1 MVLTLTLLLATVT
14 GIGIAP
20 AAVTA
25 DTVTLGDVDT
35 NTKIDSTD
43 ARLVLQYAVGKIDD
57 TVLNTAAADV
67 DADNKI
73 DSTDARLILQYAVG
87 KINAFPGGGT
97 AAGDSDEDEEYVPST
112 ISPNSKAAGESF
124 ANVDDLRENAPSAVE
139 NSTKQFGYFALTTE
153 LNEGLPFNV
162 ALHAEGNHLT
172 AVLPAGVDVT
182 ALIPTFTYYG
192 ASVKQGNT
200 VVQSDVTAL
209 NFTDPVELTLTA
221 RDGSARMVTVD
232 VQTLAT
238 GLPSMAVT
246 LENYVGADAIKKEE
260 YTNATFYL
268 GGGNSAVCAYA
279 QETPV
284 LVAAT
289 IKGRGNSS
297 WKLDEKKSYTLKLDK
312 KTALLDM
319 AASKNWALVANYED
333 KTLLRNMMGYYFAIQ
348 AGVPVVMQVRPV
360 DMWIDG
366 EYWGTYN
373 LTEKI
378 EIEPDR
384 VNITDIEKPTDKN
397 FVNLAADQ
405 VGYLLEFDAHVA
417 ELNAGGILEDV
428 KVVDPHKQWQEL
440 GWQAWEHTYYSYAE
454 DKEVTDL
461 VFYNPDTDE
470 TFFKVPFLGKWVT
483 VKKPSTENLN
493 YKPAMREYIFQ
504 QVRMLDSALQARNH
518 NAIYRML
525 DLDSFAAWAL
535 VQEMMDNT
543 DSSFHSSVYMYKDAD
558 GKFTFGPVWDFD
570 RSSGNCDYWHN
581 GVGSI
586 LNTRWCQAAFNTDN
600 GRAALKRTWAMF
612 EVNTI
617 DWRDM
622 FKEYQQL
629 IAKSREYNFERW
641 DILRRTDILYNPDTL
656 TIGNREYSLE
666 SLLASGMY
674 DGDEY
679 SLFTSHLVGWF
690 NSRYKEMSDM
700 RGMLFGP

>member
-1 MVLTLTLLLATVT
+1 MKRGLSLVLTMALLLATFV
-14 GIGIAP
+14 GIGVAP

-25 DTVTLGDVDT
+25 ASAFGDVDGN
-35 NTKIDSTD
+35 NTIDSTD
-43 ARLVLQYAVGKIDD
+43 ARLVLQYAVGKIDESK
-57 TVLNTAAADV
+57 LNTATADV
-67 DADNKI
+67 DGDGAIN
-73 DSTDARLILQYAVG
+73 STDARLILQYAVG
-87 KINAFPGGGT
+87 KITELPGGNT
-97 AAGDSDEDEEYVPST
+97 VSLTDP
-112 ISPNSKAAGESF
+112 ISPNSAAAGESF
-124 ANVDDLRENAPSAVE
+124 AAISDVKEDAPAAVDST
-139 NSTKQFGYFALTTE
+139 TKQFGYFTFLTE

-162 ALHAEGNHLT
+162 ALHAEGDLLT

-192 ASVKQGNT
+192 ASVKAGDAT
-200 VVQSDVTAL
+200 VLSDVTAL
-209 NFTDPVELTLTA
+209 DFTAPVELTLA
-221 RDGSARMVTVD
+221 AQDGSTRTVTVL

-246 LENYVGADAIKKEE
+246 LENYAGADSIEKEE
-260 YTNATFYL
+260 YSNATFYL
-268 GGGNSAVCAYA
+268 GGGDSSVCAYA
-279 QETPV
+279 QENPV

-333 KTLLRNMMGYYFAIQ
+333 KTLLRNVMGYYFAMQ

-378 EIEPDR
+378 EIEEDR
-384 VNITDIEKPTDKN
+384 VNITDIEKPTDKD
-397 FVNLAADQ
+397 FVDLAADQ

-417 ELNAGGILEDV
+417 EMNAGGILEDV
-428 KVVDPHKQWQEL
+428 QVVNPHEQWQSL
-440 GWQAWEHTYYSYAE
+440 GWQAWEHTYYNYYSGE
-454 DKEVTDL
+454 NEKDL

-493 YKPAMREYIFQ
+493 HNPAMREYIFQ
-504 QVRMLDSALQARNH
+504 QVRMLDSALQSYDRTGTNYDV
-518 NAIYRML
+518 IYDML

-543 DSSFHSSVYMYKDAD
+543 DSSFHSSVYMYKDVN
-558 GKFTFGPVWDFD
+558 GKFTFGPAWDFD
-570 RSSGNCDYWHN
+570 RSSGNCSYWSN
-581 GVGSI
+581 PAGRLLDVS
-586 LNTRWCQAAFNTDN
+586 WCRVAFNTDN
-600 GRAALKRTWAMF
+600 GRAALKRAWLTF
-612 EVNTI
+612 EVNAA
-617 DWRDM
+617 DWRTVFQD
-622 FKEYQQL
+622 YQQM

-641 DILRRTDILYNPDTL
+641 DILKKHVLYNPISFSDPMMLEIYAGQEYQFFIDHL
-656 TIGNREYSLE
+656 T
-666 SLLASGMY
+666 
-674 DGDEY
+674 
-679 SLFTSHLVGWF
+679 GWF
-690 NSRYKEMSDM
+690 NSRYRDM
-700 RGMLFGP
+700 RNARIARVGS

>member
-1 MVLTLTLLLATVT
+1 MKRSVSLILTVALLLATLV
-14 GIGIAP
+14 GVGVAP
-20 AAVTA
+20 TAVTA
-25 DTVTLGDVDT
+25 ASAALGDVDG
-35 NTKIDSTD
+35 NGEINSTD
-43 ARLVLQYAVGKIDD
+43 ARLVLQYAVGKID
-57 TVLNTAAADV
+57 TTKLNVNVADV
-67 DADNKI
+67 DGKDGVN
-73 DSTDARLILQYAVG
+73 STDARLVLQYAVK
-87 KINAFPGGGT
+87 KITSFPGGAVAEPT
-97 AAGDSDEDEEYVPST
+97 TDA
-112 ISPNSKAAGESF
+112 ISPNSAAAGAPF
-124 ANVDDLRENAPSAVE
+124 ASLSSVKEDVPAAVDAA
-139 NSTKQFGYFALTTE
+139 TKQFGYFTLTTE
-153 LNEGLPFNV
+153 LNSGLPFNV
-162 ALHAEGNHLT
+162 ALHAEGDTLS

-192 ASVKQGNT
+192 ASVKWGDAA
-200 VVQSDVTAL
+200 VQSDVTAL
-209 NFTDPVELTLTA
+209 DLTDPVELTLA
-221 RDGSARMVTVD
+221 AQDGSTRQVTVV

-246 LENYVGADAIKKEE
+246 LQDYVGADAIQKEV

-268 GGGNSAVCAYA
+268 GGGDSDVCPYT
-279 QETPV
+279 QTTPV

-333 KTLLRNMMGYYFAIQ
+333 KTLLRNMMGYYFATE

-397 FVNLAADQ
+397 FVDLAADK

-428 KVVDPHKQWQEL
+428 QVVNPHEQWQQL
-440 GWQAWEHTYYSYAE
+440 GWQAWEHTYYNYASGQE
-454 DKEVTDL
+454 ERDL

-493 YKPAMREYIFQ
+493 YKPEMRQYIFE
-504 QVRMLDSALQARNH
+504 QVRKLDSALQARNH
-518 NAIYRML
+518 NVIYELL
-525 DLDSFAAWAL
+525 DLDSFAAWTL

-543 DSSFHSSVYMYKDAD
+543 DSFFHSSVYMYKDVN
-558 GKFTFGPVWDFD
+558 GKFTFGPAWDFD
-570 RSSGNCDYWHN
+570 RSSGNCSYWHN
-581 GVGSI
+581 NVGSL
-586 LNTRWCQAAFNTDN
+586 LNSNWCRVAFETDN
-600 GRAALKRTWAMF
+600 GREALRRAWLMF
-612 EVNTI
+612 EVNTA
-617 DWRDM
+617 DWKTVY
-622 FKEYQQL
+622 KEYQDL

-641 DILRRTDILYNPDTL
+641 DILKKHILYNPETL
-656 TIGNREYSLE
+656 TDPTMLDIYKGEEYQ
-666 SLLASGMY
+666 Y
-674 DGDEY
+674 FID
-679 SLFTSHLVGWF
+679 HLGGWF
-690 NSRYKEMSDM
+690 SARYREMRNVRIARVGS
-700 RGMLFGP
+700 